1 MHCSADAG
9 ELYNAAAVVGPLT
22 SLVGSDTQQSL
33 LPMVAAKRVLDI
45 EAKASLELFR
55 RRTLGEDHD
64 DTRHRQLK
72 HHHGHH
78 HHRHRRHH
86 KEHRVHRK
94 IQDGTQH
101 GMMIDAGSQGTRIHV
116 YEFEARVLSKKR
128 DTEDAVAGK
137 KISIPTTDT
146 RWTDRLHPGLDAFAF
161 IEDDQEMIEEVS
173 KYLSPLI
180 EFAERVLAEKKH
192 HWNTYPIYLKATGGL
207 RALPRPY
214 RIRLMTA
221 VRTILENRTF
231 NPFFFEQE

>member
-1 MHCSADAG
+1 M
-9 ELYNAAAVVGPLT
+9 VPL
-22 SLVGSDTQQSL
+22 LGSDTFQSFT
-33 LPMVAAKRVLDI
+33 PAVASTDVFDI
-45 EAKASLELFR
+45 EAKASAELFR
-55 RRTLGEDHD
+55 HRIHGEDHANN
-64 DTRHRQLK
+64 RHRQLK

-78 HHRHRRHH
+78 HHHHRRRHEK
-86 KEHRVHRK
+86 KEHREHRQ

-137 KISIPTTDT
+137 KITFPTTDT

-161 IEDDQEMIEEVS
+161 IENDNEMIEEVS
-173 KYLSPLI
+173 NYLSPLI
-180 EFAERVLAEKKH
+180 AFAEGVLKEKRH

-214 RIRLMTA
+214 RIRLITA
-221 VRTILENRTF
+221 VRTIFENRTF

>member
-1 MHCSADAG
+1 VKCT
-9 ELYNAAAVVGPLT
+9 NV
-22 SLVGSDTQQSL
+22 LV
-33 LPMVAAKRVLDI
+33 VAALVASFIGLDMHQPMPSVFATKGLLDI
-45 EAKASLELFR
+45 EAKTSLELFR
-55 RRTLGEDHD
+55 RRIRGDDHT
-64 DTRHRQLK
+64 DTRRQLK

-78 HHRHRRHH
+78 HHRHHR
-86 KEHRVHRK
+86 KEHRKHRQ

-180 EFAERVLAEKKH
+180 DFAERVLAEKKH

-214 RIRLMTA
+214 RVRLITA
-221 VRTILENRTF
+221 VRTIFENRTF